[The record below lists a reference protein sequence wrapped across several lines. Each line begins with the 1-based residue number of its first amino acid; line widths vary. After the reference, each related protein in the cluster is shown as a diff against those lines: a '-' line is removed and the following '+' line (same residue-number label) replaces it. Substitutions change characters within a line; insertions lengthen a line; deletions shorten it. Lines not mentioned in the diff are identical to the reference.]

1 MTTAGCVYYIESE
14 AENTAY
20 VGSTVH
26 KYLSQRFN
34 QHRYDFRN
42 RERRFYSSCFQVV
55 CDPQATITV
64 LERGHFQDRRALRAR
79 EGEML
84 DDIRA
89 DPQNNRRIV
98 NMRNPRR

>member
-42 RERRFYSSCFQVV
+42 RERRFYS
-55 CDPQATITV
+55 ITV